1 MADVMMKFRG
11 ETSQDMSE
19 TIRPNA
25 KHVNITA
32 RFRR

>member
-11 ETSQDMSE
+11 DTSQDVSE
-19 TIRPNA
+19 TIRPKA
-25 KHVNITA
+25 KHVNSTA